1 MKKHTVLFTALALSI
16 LAASPVFAS
25 GAVDTTVVYNS
36 GFLVLAFLGFCAMIV
51 VAQLIP
57 AIILLVGSVR
67 SAVQGLSQ
75 KKAKASIGL

>member
-1 MKKHTVLFTALALSI
+1 MKKHTALFVVLALSI
-16 LAASPVFAS
+16 FAASPVFAS
-25 GAVDTTVVYNS
+25 GAVDTTKVYNS

-67 SAVQGLSQ
+67 SAVRGLSD

>member
-1 MKKHTVLFTALALSI
+1 MKKHTALLVSVLMI
-16 LAASPVFAS
+16 LAASPVFA
-25 GAVDTTVVYNS
+25 GAVDTSKVYNS

-51 VAQLIP
+51 IAQLIP

-67 SAVQGLSQ
+67 GMVKGLSD